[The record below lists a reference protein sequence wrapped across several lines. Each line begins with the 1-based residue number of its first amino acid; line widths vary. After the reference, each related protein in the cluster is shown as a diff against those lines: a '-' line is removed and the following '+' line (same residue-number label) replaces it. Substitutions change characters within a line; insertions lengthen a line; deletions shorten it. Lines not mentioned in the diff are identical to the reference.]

1 MGNMKSKK
9 TFFKG
14 VVLTFSIVAL
24 SACNTV
30 GIVGS
35 WVEPV
40 PGMPDMEQGF
50 ILGSDGKAT
59 SINMATLQ
67 YEGWE
72 QNGDL
77 LILSGKSIGNRQ
89 TISFSDTLVIEK
101 LTKDKLILQD
111 RGATRH
117 YSRPGNN
124 RVKEGMSASV
134 LTPAK
139 SVLKVDGDL
148 VIAHEVRSF
157 TAKGD
162 SLSYW
167 IVDKTGKLVQEYDQ
181 LTNGIKNAVPVYAE
195 LEVMD
200 MGKSDEGF
208 AAGYD
213 GVYHVV
219 KVNKMVAGEVD

>member
-1 MGNMKSKK
+1 MKSEKIYR
-9 TFFKG
+9 G
-14 VVLTFSIVAL
+14 VVYALSVLAL
-24 SACNTV
+24 SACSRAN
-30 GIVGS
+30 IEGS

-40 PGMPDMEQGF
+40 PGMPEMEQGF
-50 ILGSDGKAT
+50 ILEGDGKAR

-67 YEGWE
+67 YEGWVRD
-72 QNGDL
+72 GDL

-89 TISFSDTLVIEK
+89 TIPFLDTLVIEK
-101 LTKDKLILQD
+101 LTRDNLILK
-111 RGATRH
+111 RKGTTYHYTRE
-117 YSRPGNN
+117 G
-124 RVKEGMSASV
+124 KEKTKEAIPASV

-139 SVLKVDGDL
+139 RILSVEGDL
-148 VIAHEVRSF
+148 VIGHEVRSF

-162 SLSYW
+162 SVSYW

-181 LTNGIKNAVPVYAE
+181 LTGGTKNAVPVYAE

-219 KVNKMVAGEVD
+219 KINKIETVSMPF

>member
-1 MGNMKSKK
+1 MKSKNI
-9 TFFKG
+9 FRG
-14 VVLTFSIVAL
+14 VIFTLSAVAL
-24 SACNTV
+24 TACSTV
-30 GIVGS
+30 GIEGS

-40 PGMPDMEQGF
+40 PGMPYMEQGF
-50 ILGSDGKAT
+50 ILQNDGKAV

-67 YEGWE
+67 YEGWV
-72 QNGDL
+72 QKDDL

-101 LTKDKLILQD
+101 LTRDNLILKHN
-111 RGATRH
+111 GAIRS
-117 YSRPGNN
+117 YSREGDEGE
-124 RVKEGMSASV
+124 KETIPASI

-139 SVLKVDGDL
+139 SVLSVEGDL
-148 VIAHEVRSF
+148 VIGHEVRSF

-167 IVDKTGKLVQEYDQ
+167 IVDKTGKLAQEYDQ
-181 LTNGIKNAVPVYAE
+181 ITDGTKNAVPIYVE

-200 MGKSDEGF
+200 MGRSEEGF
-208 AAGYD
+208 AADYA

-219 KVNKMVAGEVD
+219 KINKMVSRDSN